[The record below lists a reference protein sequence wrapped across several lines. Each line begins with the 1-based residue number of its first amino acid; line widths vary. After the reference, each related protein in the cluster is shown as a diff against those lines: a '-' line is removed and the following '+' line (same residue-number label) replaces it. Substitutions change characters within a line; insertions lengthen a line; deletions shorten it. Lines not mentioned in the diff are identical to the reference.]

1 MKLISSDGAI
11 TIETAARH
19 CAPVTCL
26 ALSPDS
32 NHLVTGSQD
41 TTLMLWRIHRA
52 PLSQLSN
59 ISKSSTSAATTTCT
73 NSPHSGRDLSNIVY
87 TSRRSRIEGP
97 VQVLRGHLKAIICC
111 GVDSDMG
118 IVVSCSQSS
127 GVLLHSIRGR
137 LIRKLEAVEADA
149 VCLSSKGVVVT
160 WNKSMQK
167 LSTFTV
173 NGIPIAT
180 AFLSFSGSISCME
193 VSVDGGSA
201 LIGTTSFSVDE
212 DREYQSTSDSRD
224 MESDNLKADD
234 ITLSSQGS
242 VVNKLA
248 VQVPSICFL
257 DLHTLKVWGN
267 ASEKM
272 TALYLGDHK
281 LGILRFH
288 CLYRMVEYPMEKSNY
303 FLPMEN

>member
-73 NSPHSGRDLSNIVY
+73 NSPHSGRDLSNILD

-97 VQVLRGHLKAIICC
+97 VQVLRGHLKAIVCC

-127 GVLLHSIRGR
+127 GVLLHSMRGR
-137 LIRKLEAVEADA
+137 LIKNLEFVEADA
-149 VCLSSKGVVVT
+149 ICLSSEGVLLT

-167 LSTFTV
+167 LSTFTI
-173 NGIPIAT
+173 NGIPIAA
-180 AFLSFSGSISCME
+180 AFLSAFSGSISCME
-193 VSVDGGSA
+193 VSIDGESA
-201 LIGTTSFSVDE
+201 LIGTTSC
-212 DREYQSTSDSRD
+212 STDKDGEPHSSSDSRD
-224 MESDNLKADD
+224 FKSENHNVEDLTS
-234 ITLSSQGS
+234 LSQE
-242 VVNKLA
+242 NTANQLA
-248 VQVPSICFL
+248 VSVPSICFI
-257 DLHTLKVWGN
+257 DLHTLKVW
-267 ASEKM
+267 
-272 TALYLGDHK
+272 
-281 LGILRFH
+281 
-288 CLYRMVEYPMEKSNY
+288 
-303 FLPMEN
+303 EN